1 MEISLTMEMSL
12 AMEMSLESLEH
23 DGHQIVVC
31 SLADTS
37 YLCHTLGEVTLLVK
51 LRWKLFSLAV
61 IFVSYH
67 LRRVS
72 VLSPVYLE
80 SMIGTAK

>member
-1 MEISLTMEMSL
+1 MDTRLLFVLSLTL
-12 AMEMSLESLEH
+12 P
-23 DGHQIVVC
+23 
-31 SLADTS
+31 TF
-37 YLCHTLGEVTLLVK
+37 VTLLVK